1 VALSPEDIVNHE
13 FKQAL
18 RGYAVQ
24 EVDDLLDR
32 LADQLERA
40 DRDIDDL
47 RQRLRDAD
55 DRVAEARATES
66 SLKRTLIT
74 AQDAAQRTID
84 DAQAHADAVRGEADR
99 EAAARLEDALAR
111 SAAMLEEAET
121 EAAATRA
128 SYRSDQETTA
138 ARVVE
143 LLAIEDRYR
152 TALRAQLEEH
162 LAALEVLEASGP
174 SGERDVEA
182 LRGALDGVLLE
193 DIVDHGVVGRSASDH
208 HADHEDPLVPFGGLT
223 VRVREDDDGEVDE
236 AASDDRAND
245 DRANDD
251 RANDGRVNDDRAN
264 DDGASD
270 DGGRRNAG
278 FGDWSAD
285 YGYGEP
291 RRDTTT

>member
-47 RQRLRDAD
+47 RQRLREAD

-121 EAAATRA
+121 EAAAIRT

-143 LLAIEDRYR
+143 LVAIEDRYR
-152 TALRAQLEEH
+152 TALRTQLEEH

-193 DIVDHGVVGRSASDH
+193 DVVDHGAVGRSASDH

-223 VRVREDDDGEVDE
+223 VRVREDDGEVDE
-236 AASDDRAND
+236 GAS
-245 DRANDD
+245 
-251 RANDGRVNDDRAN
+251 GDRAN
-264 DDGASD
+264 DDGAPD
-270 DGGRRNAG
+270 DGGRDNAG

-285 YGYGEP
+285 DGIGEP